1 MNSVALNILNTAK
14 DWNCIQVSLCT
25 HCCLSHTHEAVDLTR
40 APTTAAAGLQTKQCN
55 PQIREK
61 HLCGERRRLQLRSFC
76 TERQGLG
83 PSVTVENNT
92 TQHLPINP
100 HLSRLSRL
108 GVRRPGLAAR
118 QQIWRD
124 VVAAGCGEKE
134 GCWQWGGGSAL
145 SQGDSATAGPSTLS
159 KSGVCAWNVS

>member
-1 MNSVALNILNTAK
+1 MKLHPG
-14 DWNCIQVSLCT
+14 QSLHT
-25 HCCLSHTHEAVDLTR
+25 LLSLPHTHTHVAVDLTR
-40 APTTAAAGLQTKQCN
+40 APTAAAAAGLRTKQCN

-61 HLCGERRRLQLRSFC
+61 HLCGERRRLQPRSFG
-76 TERQGLG
+76 TERHGLG
-83 PSVTVENNT
+83 PCVTVENNT
-92 TQHLPINP
+92 TQQLPINP
-100 HLSRLSRL
+100 HLSSLSRL
-108 GVRRPGLAAR
+108 GVRRPGPAAR

-134 GCWQWGGGSAL
+134 GCWQWGGGSAV